1 MLSLSACATRACGHP
16 SAGHA
21 LALLVFGHWQN
32 IERLEYLLGI
42 LLAAY
47 REFEDRVGLLG
58 EGRGAKTAAIERFV
72 RDRLSDEFTIADVRE
87 AALGASDS
95 LIGKVLSRLRDEDVI
110 EPLGTGRS
118 ARWRR
123 R

>member
-1 MLSLSACATRACGHP
+1 
-16 SAGHA
+16 
-21 LALLVFGHWQN
+21 V
-32 IERLEYLLGI
+32 
-42 LLAAY
+42 
-47 REFEDRVGLLG
+47 
-58 EGRGAKTAAIERFV
+58 KTAAIECLV

-95 LIGKVLSRLRDEDVI
+95 LIGKVLARLRDEGVI
-110 EPLGTGRS
+110 ESLGTGRS